1 MFINS
6 ALTHISPWPLV
17 FLDFRRGLESHILIY
32 LLFSSVHGDLISF
45 ENCSA
50 FRINRI
56 QTMGVLAL
64 CLRLFLTPCKAST
77 GEVDFSGFCF
87 RLFLLLLLLLIC
99 EQI

>member
-1 MFINS
+1 MFLNS

-50 FRINRI
+50 LRINRI
-56 QTMGVLAL
+56 KTMGVLAL
-64 CLRLFLTPCKAST
+64 CLQVVYYTLQSQHWGGGFFWVLF
-77 GEVDFSGFCF
+77 
-87 RLFLLLLLLLIC
+87 
-99 EQI
+99 